1 MKLTVVAATHIVE
14 SPVSI
19 QGTEIALDMDSA
31 ADGFSPWDDD
41 DIDVLHEFAGRACYK
56 SWNKPNPK
64 TEANEDY
71 LAHIIE
77 SQHESVL
84 EHGSVSIYV
93 EGVSRSLLLEL
104 ERHRHLSF
112 SVESQ
117 RYVSTSKHHESPVI
131 PPLFSEAGDAG
142 SIAEA
147 MLIRHYQNSL
157 RLYDQTYT
165 DLRAE
170 GFPVKQAREAA
181 RAFLPNATPVDF
193 VVTGNLRAWR
203 YVIAKRDAD
212 GADAEIREF
221 AQAVTEAIEEFAPNS
236 MQSIG

>member
-1 MKLTVVAATHIVE
+1 MKLTVVAATAVMEIPESVE
-14 SPVSI
+14 
-19 QGTEIALDMDSA
+19 GTAIADAMFNTEEDV
-31 ADGFSPWDDD
+31 
-41 DIDVLHEFAGRACYK
+41 DILHEFAGRACYK
-56 SWNKPNPK
+56 SWNRPNPD
-64 TEANEDY
+64 TATNEGY

-84 EHGSVSIYV
+84 EHGSVSFYV

-117 RYVSTSKHHESPVI
+117 RYVSTSKHHRDEVVI
-131 PPLFSEAGDAG
+131 PPLFREAGDAG

-147 MLIRHYQNSL
+147 NLKGHYEASL
-157 RLYDQTYT
+157 RLYDQTYM
-165 DLRAE
+165 DLREA
-170 GFPVKQAREAA
+170 GFGVKQAREAA

-221 AQAVTEAIEEFAPNS
+221 AQAVAEALREYAPNS
-236 MQSIG
+236 MQ